1 MKRFFLQEL
10 MPLKSTT
17 KTIKMS
23 NTLTKKSNIHQT
35 FSFKEG
41 NEIFLADPPKPY
53 VLQGIRLGQSANLL
67 YGLKAELNSKTPN
80 ASPFF
85 EPTIKPLPLID
96 AVINPN
102 ATAYWQLPKIT
113 IHNDVNSLLS
123 AVYPYT
129 VNPLTGDLS
138 TFSLPSGPLLVED
151 LNKSSVIAAL
161 SKYLGI
167 DLTIPNSYMLVELN
181 RSVGSA
187 SHNFTSGTGGNA
199 NEHLTSD
206 ALKEVNNLNK
216 VATNGSKL
224 NATSAKEFIKCFNA
238 IGTHYVSEVFAGD
251 KIFQVFAYNSSAFA
265 ELTKAFNASADGK
278 EYVDGIEANSFQ
290 YYTTPANSSTGVEL
304 GYVSQL
310 GSINIVSQDN
320 LFQNSLKA
328 GQWNDSSRA
337 HGNSIFSAFNN
348 PGKIQLT
355 DFESVVAV
363 SFKLTPLGNLIP
375 VDDSEKGRTYWN
387 RLFKGSMLQKYGNSI
402 RVTYPSQNSY
412 QWKNLLSN
420 SGAWLSTIA
429 TPTVNVYDG
438 HLALDKIQL
447 TNRKIVKDFSS
458 WSVVMESQK
467 SVAKIPGEKVS
478 LFSYLIDTTGP
489 DAPPSIE
496 LSSKTAFT
504 NLKMA
509 CGQMDGALTIGYA
522 NATEHKTIMDGIVLT
537 SSASKEID
545 RSTITITSDLFG
557 EQDPEVLA
565 DQSSNLNFSIVTCQT
580 LLYSRGDTAKD
591 AQDLAHNCLVWLTD
605 IIPNS
610 ETISSE
616 LATVR
621 LRAAY
626 LAHIVGNLEEEGV
639 TVPYLTYK
647 SYENYID
654 AMSKAAGSLN
664 ATIYNYQNKI
674 ELQKNAELTAKTA
687 EEINDNIKKSG
698 NLLKEYIDAV
708 AINQGDIAANYDN
721 IINTKKRELKS
732 TISNFS
738 SLVKSVEEQKM
749 AVRHAK
755 QDFEKAM
762 VDYETT
768 LIIKAVIEI
777 SMAFMAVGSSIVVPS
792 SSITALKSLGETAQK
807 IQKILNVTTK
817 IIDLEKTI
825 SKSLKDIVSVT
836 NTLGQLTKVQIDM
849 PSSLEWS
856 EMSLNFDASLAS
868 APSEVAGAKAKYV
881 AAFKILVL
889 RAQAM
894 ISAQSKI
901 AQINAEIMLNEAQV
915 KINQDQKERL
925 NKITKGLNYGNTKK
939 PDLSEIDLLSL
950 TGHVQSQLNQVLGS
964 LAQALVLQDSAVQFE
979 LLANPTPIKKFDLN
993 SLHLVM
999 VSQQANI
1006 INAKQAFNP
1015 PPFVV
1020 NDPIQYVIK
1029 SVPIKEFTKGNS
1041 YEFTIQPS
1049 TSEFQPYN
1057 MIRIN
1062 QVVVDI
1068 PQIKGSENGKY
1079 RLDLSCLGNPFQ
1091 DRNPSGE
1098 PMVFNTIA
1106 RYFGPFEYQANNH
1119 KPIFGN
1125 ETGAIAK
1132 DITHI
1137 TPLSTWQVSM
1147 PDLAVNKNVDF
1158 GENEFVDI
1166 VISFRIEAL
1175 AQNALSRFV
1184 ALQGKNAKK
1193 MSHDELIDSM
1203 SLMSKRMQPQL
1214 MKSKAPQMKNAL
1226 ATQDATLQNM
1236 LEQMNKAQ
1244 GVLKGWDCVL
1254 NMLEEPVNKFLA
1266 AQYKEKYP
1274 TQKPMVVEVGFCVP
1288 SPSPIPSFPGTIFNY
1303 TKFSVNLAQPLLE
1316 FQTNNHN
1323 YVKVTQ
1329 LIQSGFIQSGSMF
1342 SPVEN
1347 QPCPIPLNIEN
1358 PDIKWSPKKNIDISK
1373 GPKLAG
1379 TVGLGMVQGVVDPIL
1394 PDGSKGNKNDS
1405 HSVVLDFT
1413 KGSFVAENLDIDTD
1427 NATLNLQLSN
1437 WFINNPI
1444 QYLINTVVFNDA
1456 TTLKSLQPT
1465 KFKLN
1470 VLTTNSLKNILQV
1483 FITTS
1488 GVQQS
1493 NLTINVNEPIPDG
1506 YHNSLMINTKIMF
1519 NNIFVDSFNKG
1530 TSNLQVASVDPKNDY
1545 TTWSA
1550 KVTEGTVSG
1559 EAKFTNTSDSETR
1572 INSSG
1577 NTITWPLKDLT
1588 FTPTIND
1595 GIQLTY
1601 NTSQNVGFQNRR
1613 HSCTSTEYGTYC
1625 SWSSWRDYSVDVD
1638 VKLTGYY
1645 PLEVI
1650 NSGKKQ
1656 EIQIASR
1663 PPVVTVTPP
1672 DLKPTGPCE
1681 CNDNDL
1687 KIQVGNILEAQV
1699 PTKLQE
1705 SMGGIK
1711 FSPISVFAL
1720 YNLLFPTDDFIV
1732 MKSAYVPGDLVVL
1745 GTFNKYVE
1753 DDTK

>member
-1 MKRFFLQEL
+1 
-10 MPLKSTT
+10 
-17 KTIKMS
+17 MS
-23 NTLTKKSNIHQT
+23 NTITKKSNIHQT
-35 FSFKEG
+35 VLYKEG
-41 NEIFLADPPKPY
+41 DTVLLENTVQPY
-53 VLQGIRLGQSANLL
+53 TIKGIKLGQATNLL
-67 YGLKAELNSKTPN
+67 YGLKAGLNPKVPN
-80 ASPFF
+80 VSPFF
-85 EPTIKPLPLID
+85 APTIEPLPLID
-96 AVINPN
+96 AVIPPD

-113 IHNDVNSLLS
+113 IHNNVNSLLS

-129 VNPLTGDLS
+129 VNPLTGDVS
-138 TFSLPSGPLLVED
+138 TFSLPSGPLMVED
-151 LNKSSVIAAL
+151 LNKSSVIAEL

-167 DLTIPNSYMLVELN
+167 DLNAQNLFMLVELN
-181 RSVGSA
+181 RNVGST
-187 SHNFTSGTGGNA
+187 SHSYTSGTGGNA
-199 NEHLTSD
+199 NESLND
-206 ALKEVNNLNK
+206 EVNNLNK
-216 VATNGSKL
+216 IASTDSNKL
-224 NATSAKEFIKCFNA
+224 TATSAKEFIKCFNS
-238 IGTHYVSEVFAGD
+238 IGTHYVSKITAGD
-251 KIFQVFAYNSSAFA
+251 KIFQVFAYKSKAFA
-265 ELTKAFNASADGK
+265 ELTNAFNASADGK
-278 EYVDGIEANSFQ
+278 GYVNGIEANSFQ
-290 YYTTPANSSTGVEL
+290 YYTTPSSSSTGVEL

-310 GSINIVSQDN
+310 GSINIVSEDSIFQD
-320 LFQNSLKA
+320 SLKA
-328 GQWNDSSRA
+328 GLWNDSIRA
-337 HGNSIFSAFNN
+337 NGNSIFSAYNN
-348 PGKIQLT
+348 PQKIQLT
-355 DFESVVAV
+355 DFKSVVAV
-363 SFKLTPLGNLIP
+363 SFELTPIGNLIP
-375 VDDSEKGRTYWN
+375 VDKIVKGRNYWN
-387 RLFKGSMLQKYGNSI
+387 RLFKGAMLQKYGHNI

-447 TNRKIVKDFSS
+447 TNREIVKDFSS
-458 WSVVMESQK
+458 WSVIMESQK
-467 SVAKIPGEKVS
+467 SSTAIPGETVS

-496 LSSKTAFT
+496 LSGKTAFD

-509 CGQMDGALTIGYA
+509 CGQMDGALTIGYT
-522 NATEHKTIMDGIVLT
+522 NATEQKTIMDGIVLISST
-537 SSASKEID
+537 SKDQSN
-545 RSTITITSDLFG
+545 RSTISINSDLFG
-557 EQDPEVLA
+557 EQDPILLTN
-565 DQSSNLNFSIVTCQT
+565 QSPNLNFSIVTCQT
-580 LLYSRGDTAKD
+580 LLYSRGNTAKD
-591 AQDLAHNCLVWLTD
+591 AQNLAHNCLVWLTN
-605 IIPNS
+605 IIPNK

-621 LRAAY
+621 LRASY
-626 LAHIVGNLEEEGV
+626 LAHIAGNLEEEGV

-647 SYENYID
+647 SYENYIV
-654 AMSKAAGSLN
+654 AMTNAAGALN
-664 ATIYNYQNKI
+664 NTIYNYQNKI
-674 ELQKNAELTAKTA
+674 ELQKIAELTAKTA

-698 NLLKEYIDAV
+698 NLLKEYIEAV

-721 IINTKKRELKS
+721 IISTKKRELKS
-732 TISNFS
+732 TISGFS
-738 SLVKSVEEQKM
+738 SLVKGVEDQKM
-749 AVRHAK
+749 AVRYAK

-768 LIIKAVIEI
+768 LIIKAVIDI
-777 SMAFMAVGSSIVVPS
+777 SMAFMAVGSSIAIPS
-792 SSITALKSLGETAQK
+792 SSITALVSLGTTAQK

-825 SKSLKDIVSVT
+825 EKSVKDIISVT
-836 NTLGQLTKVQIDM
+836 NTLDQLTKAQLDM

-856 EMSLNFDASLAS
+856 EMSINFEASLAT

-925 NKITKGLNYGNTKK
+925 NKIVKGLNYGSTTIPN
-939 PDLSEIDLLSL
+939 LAEVDLLSL

-964 LAQALVLQDSAVQFE
+964 LAQALILQDSAVQFE
-979 LLANPTPIKKFDLN
+979 LLAEPTPIKKFDLN
-993 SLHLVM
+993 GLHLVM
-999 VSQQANI
+999 ASQQANI
-1006 INAKQAFNP
+1006 ITAKQAFNP
-1015 PPFVV
+1015 PPFIV

-1029 SVPIKEFTKGNS
+1029 SVPIKAFTKGNT

-1049 TSEFQPYN
+1049 ATEFQPYN

-1068 PQIKGSENGKY
+1068 PQIKGSQNGKY

-1091 DRNPSGE
+1091 DRNPLGE
-1098 PMVFNTIA
+1098 PLVFNTIK
-1106 RYFGPFEYQANNH
+1106 RIFGPYEYQVNAGKH
-1119 KPIFGN
+1119 IPVFGN
-1125 ETGAIAK
+1125 ETGTIAK

-1137 TPLSTWQVSM
+1137 TPLSTWQVNM
-1147 PDLAVNKNVDF
+1147 PELPVNEDIDF

-1166 VISFRIEAL
+1166 VLSFRIEAL
-1175 AQNALSRFV
+1175 AQNALSRFCT
-1184 ALQGKNAKK
+1184 LQGKSASKL
-1193 MSHDELIDSM
+1193 SHPELIKTM
-1203 SLMSKRMQPQL
+1203 RLMAKRIQPQT
-1214 MKSKAPQMKNAL
+1214 MKSRSPLLKEAAAPE
-1226 ATQDATLQNM
+1226 DATLQNM

-1266 AQYKEKYP
+1266 EQYKEKYP
-1274 TQKPMVVEVGFCVP
+1274 SQEPMIVEVGFCSTVP
-1288 SPSPIPSFPGTIFNY
+1288 LGDQTVLAY

-1316 FQTNNHN
+1316 FQANNQN

-1329 LIQSGFIQSGSMF
+1329 LIQSGFIQKGSMLVDGEDAQC
-1342 SPVEN
+1342 PV
-1347 QPCPIPLNIEN
+1347 PLDIQN
-1358 PDIKWSPKKNIDISK
+1358 PNIKWAEKKTINISNE
-1373 GPKLAG
+1373 PKLVG
-1379 TVGLGMVQGVVDPIL
+1379 TVGLGMVQGIVQPEL
-1394 PDGSKGNKNDS
+1394 PDKTKGNINDS

-1413 KGSFVAENLDIDTD
+1413 KGSFIAQNLNIDTD

-1437 WFINNPI
+1437 WFENSEIK
-1444 QYLINTVVFNDA
+1444 YLINTVVFNDA

-1483 FITTS
+1483 FITTT
-1488 GVQQS
+1488 GQQQS

-1506 YHNSLMINTKIMF
+1506 FHNSLMINTKIMF
-1519 NNIFVDSFNKG
+1519 NNIFVDSFNQG
-1530 TSNLQVASVDPKNDY
+1530 ASNIQVEATDPKNDFS
-1545 TTWSA
+1545 TWSA
-1550 KVTEGTVSG
+1550 KIIKGDVSG
-1559 EAKFTNTSDSETR
+1559 VAEFKNTSSSETR
-1572 INSSG
+1572 ISPSG
-1577 NTITWPLKDLT
+1577 NTIVWPLKDLT

-1601 NTSQNVGFQNRR
+1601 NASQNVPFQNRR
-1613 HSCTSTEYGTYC
+1613 YTCYSSQFGSNC
-1625 SWSSWRDYSVDVD
+1625 SWGSWSNYSVDVN
-1638 VKLTGYY
+1638 VKLTGNY

-1650 NSGKKQ
+1650 NSGREQ
-1656 EIQIASR
+1656 EIQIAST
-1663 PPVVTVTPP
+1663 PPNVTVTPP

-1687 KIQVGNILEAQV
+1687 KIQVGNILEKQV
-1699 PTKLQE
+1699 PAILQK

-1720 YNLLFPTDDFIV
+1720 YNLLFPTDEFIT

-1745 GTFNKYVE
+1745 GTFNKYV
-1753 DDTK
+1753 DDKK